1 MIKVL
6 PALAAHIISSGSGT
20 LTPKTTPNHFS
31 PRQPLEIAKGV
42 KPTNSVPT
50 DEPKQGCTINA
61 SLYGSTKEE
70 LKEELSKFALFLIR
84 PSNNETLTSSA
95 NGKVNPKTG
104 SVDLKLTYTNDNPQL
119 IAKIYSLYPS
129 NKQISYSRPVDC
141 TSGKKVDL
149 DFARTD
155 YNF

>member
-1 MIKVL
+1 
-6 PALAAHIISSGSGT
+6 
-20 LTPKTTPNHFS
+20 
-31 PRQPLEIAKGV
+31 
-42 KPTNSVPT
+42 
-50 DEPKQGCTINA
+50 
-61 SLYGSTKEE
+61 
-70 LKEELSKFALFLIR
+70 
-84 PSNNETLTSSA
+84 
-95 NGKVNPKTG
+95 VNPKTG